1 VTIEPGQRTYAGRPV
16 ADRLA
21 ERRRRFFDAALG
33 EFASVG
39 YAKSSVTS
47 ICREAGLS
55 RRQFYELF
63 SDREELLVALY
74 DEIQGAARDAVATAL
89 SESTSRDTHVLAT
102 AAMRAYMSSVGT
114 DPRRAE
120 VSFAQIVGVSP
131 RVEQHRLDGRDE
143 WVSYFVAAMSAF
155 AGRPTDSRT
164 DQLGIAFVGALTA
177 IVHRW
182 SLSPDP
188 ESIDDVVELLA
199 DVLLAF
205 AEI

>member
-1 VTIEPGQRTYAGRPV
+1 
-16 ADRLA
+16 
-21 ERRRRFFDAALG
+21 
-33 EFASVG
+33 
-39 YAKSSVTS
+39 
-47 ICREAGLS
+47 
-55 RRQFYELF
+55 
-63 SDREELLVALY
+63 
-74 DEIQGAARDAVATAL
+74 
-89 SESTSRDTHVLAT
+89 
-102 AAMRAYMSSVGT
+102 MRAYMHSVGT

-143 WVSYFVAAMSAF
+143 WVSYFAAAMSAF